1 MNILLVD
8 DEALELEQLEYIM
21 KGQFPNW
28 TFYKAQDASI
38 ALQIAAKIK
47 ISLAF
52 LDIQM
57 PGKSGLELA
66 KELKKHYEMDII
78 MVTAYQSFE
87 YAQSSLRIGVNDYL
101 TKPIVESELLEI
113 LKKYNKWSS
122 QNDSIQEVL
131 RIIREEYHEKLSL
144 SFVANR
150 IHLNATYL
158 SRKFFEE
165 VGIGFADY
173 LNAYRLEI
181 SKKLLLKNKEMSM
194 AVIAEKTGFNS
205 QHYFSAMFKKQF
217 KVTPSEYRINPRKAE
232 GPIV

>member
-21 KGQFPNW
+21 KPQFPNW

-38 ALQIAAKIK
+38 ALQIAGKVN

-66 KELKKHYEMDII
+66 KELKKNYEIDII

-101 TKPIVESELLEI
+101 TKPIVEEELLGLLE
-113 LKKYNKWSS
+113 KYRKWSS
-122 QNDSIQEVL
+122 QNDSIQEVI
-131 RIIREEYHEKLSL
+131 RIIREEFNEKLSL
-144 SFVANR
+144 SIVANR
-150 IHLNATYL
+150 IHMNSTYL
-158 SRKFFEE
+158 SRKFYEE

-173 LNAYRLEI
+173 LNVYRLEMA
-181 SKKLLLKNKEMSM
+181 KKLLLDHKDMSM
-194 AVIAEKTGFNS
+194 AVVSEKAGFNS

-217 KVTPSEYRINPRKAE
+217 GITPSEYRANPKKTK
-232 GPIV
+232 GLGI

>member
-21 KGQFPNW
+21 KPHFPNW
-28 TFYKAQDASI
+28 MFYKAQDASI
-38 ALQIAAKIK
+38 ALQIASKVN
-47 ISLAF
+47 ISIAF

-66 KELKKHYEMDII
+66 RELKDNYELDII
-78 MVTAYQSFE
+78 IVTAFQNFE
-87 YAQSSLRIGVNDYL
+87 YAQSSIRIGVNDYL
-101 TKPIVESELLEI
+101 TKPIVESELLE
-113 LKKYNKWSS
+113 LLAKYKKWSS

-131 RIIREEYHEKLSL
+131 RIIREEFSEKLSL
-144 SFVANR
+144 SVVANR

-158 SRKFFEE
+158 SRKFYEE

-173 LNAYRLEI
+173 LNAYRLEMA
-181 SKKLLLKNKEMSM
+181 KKFLIEHKEMSM
-194 AVIAEKTGFNS
+194 SVVSEKAGYNS

-217 KVTPSEYRINPRKAE
+217 GITPTEYRVNPKKAE
-232 GPIV
+232 RIDI

>member
-8 DEALELEQLEYIM
+8 DEILELDQLEYIM
-21 KGQFPNW
+21 KPHFPNW
-28 TFYKAQDASI
+28 VFYKAQDASI
-38 ALQIAAKIK
+38 ALQLAGKIN

-66 KELKKHYEMDII
+66 KELKKNYKMDII

-87 YAQSSLRIGVNDYL
+87 YAQTSLRIGVNDYL
-101 TKPIVESELLEI
+101 TKPIVENELLGLLE
-113 LKKYNKWSS
+113 KYRKWIS

-131 RIIREEYHEKLSL
+131 RIIREEYYEKLSL
-144 SFVANR
+144 SIVANR

-173 LNAYRLEI
+173 LNAYRLEMA
-181 SKKLLLKNKEMSM
+181 KKILLEHKEWSM
-194 AVIAEKTGFNS
+194 AVVSEKAGFNS
-205 QHYFSAMFKKQF
+205 QHYFSSMFKKQNG
-217 KVTPSEYRINPRKAE
+217 VTPSEYRVNPKKAT
-232 GPIV
+232 GFGI